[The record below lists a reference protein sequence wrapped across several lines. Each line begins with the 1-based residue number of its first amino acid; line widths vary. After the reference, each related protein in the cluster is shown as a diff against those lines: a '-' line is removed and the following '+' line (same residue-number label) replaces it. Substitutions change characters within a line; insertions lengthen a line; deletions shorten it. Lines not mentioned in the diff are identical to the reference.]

1 MVAHSCNSDKLEAEK
16 GRLGVQGQS
25 QLWIK
30 VQASL
35 GLIQPCFENN
45 KNTDSKKKKK
55 NLVASGLQKTT
66 CCYEIPP
73 SVLNHLNTILDAGW
87 EMEASLNACRQ
98 RHELRKLS

>member
-45 KNTDSKKKKK
+45 KNTDSKKKKIWWPVVYRK
-55 NLVASGLQKTT
+55 QHVAMK
-66 CCYEIPP
+66 
-73 SVLNHLNTILDAGW
+73 
-87 EMEASLNACRQ
+87 SLLLC
-98 RHELRKLS
+98 